1 MADAKKKATVSKKK
15 KQYHPVK
22 KFFSVFLI
30 MIACFLTYMS
40 AKEVITTVQLRQD
53 IQQTQQEI
61 KELQD
66 QQAKLEDQK
75 TKFEDEEYVKR
86 YARGKYLMSK
96 ENETIYKVNNQ
107 EDTTENSED
116 SGE

>member
-1 MADAKKKATVSKKK
+1 
-15 KQYHPVK
+15 
-22 KFFSVFLI
+22 

-40 AKEVITTVQLRQD
+40 AKEVITTVQLQQD

-66 QQAKLEDQK
+66 QQAKLENQK

-86 YARGKYLMSK
+86 YARGKLLMSK
-96 ENETIYKVNNQ
+96 ENEMIYKVSNS
-107 EDTTENSED
+107 EDPEENSEA
-116 SGE
+116 SEK